1 MQSEI
6 GTTLAPA
13 FIWEENSMNKF
24 FKIRSVLA
32 LMTFFITACM
42 SQGLQ
47 AEPAKADTMATAS
60 YQAVLGKSLHDKDVV
75 DFIVSNNCVS
85 ATQFQV
91 CKEAGIAFWLD
102 TEQIVNTVHLYLN
115 NVDGF
120 AAYKGELP
128 FGLKFYDSLGAV
140 EYKLKER
147 GVGNA
152 GLPDEAATPDHLH
165 YWAIY
170 KQVGVTIIYNAP
182 SPDEDATIHAILV
195 SQ

>member
-1 MQSEI
+1 
-6 GTTLAPA
+6 
-13 FIWEENSMNKF
+13 MNNL

-32 LMTFFITACM
+32 LMTLFMTACVA
-42 SQGLQ
+42 QGAQ
-47 AEPAKADTMATAS
+47 AEPATVDPMATAS
-60 YQAVLGKSLHDKDVV
+60 YQVVLGKSLNDKDVA
-75 DFIVSNNCVS
+75 DFIARNQCVN

-102 TEQIVNTVHLYLN
+102 ADQIVKTVYLYLN
-115 NVDGF
+115 NAEGF

-128 FGLKFYDSLGAV
+128 FGLKFYDNLGAV

-165 YWAIY
+165 YWAMY
-170 KQVGVTIIYNAP
+170 KQVGVTIIYNTP
-182 SPDEDATIHAILV
+182 YPDEDATIHAILV
-195 SQ
+195 ST

>member
-1 MQSEI
+1 
-6 GTTLAPA
+6 
-13 FIWEENSMNKF
+13 MNKF
-24 FKIRSVLA
+24 FKILYVLA
-32 LMTFFITACM
+32 LMTLFITACA
-42 SQGLQ
+42 SQNPQ
-47 AEPAKADTMATAS
+47 AGQAKVDAMGAAS
-60 YQAVLGKSLHDKDVV
+60 YQAVLGKSLNDRDVT
-75 DFIVSNNCVS
+75 DFIARNNCVS

-102 TEQIVNTVHLYLN
+102 TDQIVKTVYLYLN
-115 NVDGF
+115 NADGF

-182 SPDEDATIHAILV
+182 SPDEDATIHAVLV
-195 SQ
+195 SQSSYTINAE

>member
-1 MQSEI
+1 
-6 GTTLAPA
+6 
-13 FIWEENSMNKF
+13 MNTH
-24 FKIRSVLA
+24 FKTPSFLIVMA
-32 LMTFFITACM
+32 LFLTACA
-42 SQGLQ
+42 SPSVQ
-47 AEPAKADTMATAS
+47 AELAKVDTAATAS
-60 YQAVLGKSLHDKDVV
+60 YPAVLGKSLDDKDVA
-75 DFIVSNNCVS
+75 DFIVSNHCVS

-102 TEQIVNTVHLYLN
+102 TDQIVKTVYLYLN
-115 NVDGF
+115 NADGF

-128 FGLKFYDSLGAV
+128 FGLKFYDTLGAV

-170 KQVGVTIIYNAP
+170 KQVGVTIIYNTPYA
-182 SPDEDATIHAILV
+182 DEGASIHAVLV
-195 SQ
+195 SNLKRAE

>member
-1 MQSEI
+1 M
-6 GTTLAPA
+6 
-13 FIWEENSMNKF
+13 NSF
-24 FKIRSVLA
+24 FKILSVLA
-32 LMTFFITACM
+32 LMALFITACV
-42 SQGLQ
+42 SQNVQ
-47 AEPAKADTMATAS
+47 AEPAKADTMAAAS
-60 YQAVLGKSLHDKDVV
+60 YQAVLGKSLNDKDVA
-75 DFIVSNNCVS
+75 DFIAKNNCVS

-102 TEQIVNTVHLYLN
+102 TDKIVKTVYLYLN

-128 FGLKFYDSLGAV
+128 FGLKFYDIMEAV
-140 EYKLKER
+140 EYKLRKQ

-152 GLPDEAATPDHLH
+152 GLPEEAATPDHLH
-165 YWAIY
+165 YWAMY

-182 SPDEDATIHAILV
+182 HPDEEATIYAILV